1 MTSLPFQFLNSV
13 LLWTSELAWACG
25 HWHNN
30 FNLSAFLGLSLPQSS
45 LSRNIPGFCS
55 CTKHDL
61 TCHMAGNFGATTKL
75 LYSICVYPI
84 LPLLGFFLT
93 GSSFIL
99 SSFLA
104 LKAYL
109 LKAKL
114 QWCNLQPKHLGSG
127 LREVFEPKRLG
138 RSILRGLGHR
148 RWWCRWG
155 LTCSHRQL
163 NGVVM
168 VLSMSMF
175 SLEKVIGDLSFSFD
189 LSCYIENIP
198 MNFMHVT

>member
-1 MTSLPFQFLNSV
+1 MTSLPFQFLDSV

-30 FNLSAFLGLSLPQSS
+30 FNLCAFLGLSLPQSS

-55 CTKHDL
+55 CTKYDL

-109 LKAKL
+109 LSKVAMVQPATKAPWVRPSRSVWTKT
-114 QWCNLQPKHLGSG
+114 LGSQHTSRAWTSALMMQVG
-127 LREVFEPKRLG
+127 
-138 RSILRGLGHR
+138 I
-148 RWWCRWG
+148 
-155 LTCSHRQL
+155 
-163 NGVVM
+163 
-168 VLSMSMF
+168 
-175 SLEKVIGDLSFSFD
+175 DL
-189 LSCYIENIP
+189 
-198 MNFMHVT
+198 